1 LPITAIRLGSDGF
14 DCVRGRGAATP
25 ALTKGRTA
33 TTSNISSGSITFDSD
48 IDPFMSVET
57 AADRGQ
63 PINPMQLSE
72 MPNAKLSG
80 LFTSGYLHQ
89 RCVHPVFFSIKQKW
103 GGALVKID
111 QSLRCTREWR

>member
-1 LPITAIRLGSDGF
+1 
-14 DCVRGRGAATP
+14 
-25 ALTKGRTA
+25 
-33 TTSNISSGSITFDSD
+33 
-48 IDPFMSVET
+48 MSVET

-111 QSLRCTREWR
+111 QCCGVLENGVNACWSKPGTLLACPEIKN